1 MLNRGIFYEINGCVS
16 TGKEANV
23 YHATTENGEHRA
35 IKVYKTSILTFK
47 DRDRYVTGE
56 FRFRHGYS
64 KSNPR
69 KMVKVW
75 AEKEMRN
82 LRRLQQADIP
92 SPRALVLRMH
102 VLVMEFLGD
111 KHGWQVK
118 AHSILWRLKK
128 NNGIVTFMIRAY
140 PRLKDAQIESSKY
153 PALYY
158 QLVKNVRT
166 MYQVCK
172 LVHADL
178 SEYNILYVSNL

>member
-1 MLNRGIFYEINGCVS
+1 MASKS
-16 TGKEANV
+16 TQYIG
-23 YHATTENGEHRA
+23 TTE
-35 IKVYKTSILTFK
+35 
-47 DRDRYVTGE
+47 
-56 FRFRHGYS
+56 
-64 KSNPR
+64 
-69 KMVKVW
+69 
-75 AEKEMRN
+75 
-82 LRRLQQADIP
+82 
-92 SPRALVLRMH
+92 
-102 VLVMEFLGD
+102 
-111 KHGWQVK
+111 
-118 AHSILWRLKK
+118 K